1 MIVAEPRTSRRPSL
15 VEQALL
21 EMRRR
26 ILQNE
31 WPANFTALEAE
42 IAIELGMSRTPVREA
57 LIQLEAQGLVML
69 RPRHGM
75 QVLPISAD
83 DMAEIYQIITALEA
97 QAAELAASRHLSDED
112 LRLLEEPARIMEE
125 ALEANDRLAWAS
137 ADEDFHRALVGLSG
151 NARLAS
157 MIASV
162 SDQAHRVRM
171 ATMHQRPR
179 PVISTLEHR
188 LLVDALRRGDAEGA
202 RELQRIHRRR
212 GGEVMI
218 GILRASAGKI

>member
-1 MIVAEPRTSRRPSL
+1 
-15 VEQALL
+15 
-21 EMRRR
+21 MRRR
-26 ILQNE
+26 ILENR

-57 LIQLEAQGLVML
+57 LVQLEAQGLIVL
-69 RPRHGM
+69 RPRYGI

-83 DMAEIYQIITALEA
+83 DMADIYQIITALEA
-97 QAAELAASRHLSDED
+97 EAAELAARRGLPETDLQRLDES
-112 LRLLEEPARIMEE
+112 AKIMEL
-125 ALEANDRLAWAS
+125 ALESDDRVAWAL
-137 ADEDFHRALVGLSG
+137 ADQEFHRTLAALSG
-151 NARLAS
+151 NARLAA

-171 ATMHQRPR
+171 TMLHQRPH
-179 PVISTLEHR
+179 PVASTMEHR
-188 LLVDALRRGDAEGA
+188 LLVDALRRSDGEGA

-218 GILRASAGKI
+218 GILRRNARHL

>member
-1 MIVAEPRTSRRPSL
+1 MTTAEARIARRPSL
-15 VEQALL
+15 VEQALH

-26 ILQNE
+26 ILHNE
-31 WPANFTALEAE
+31 WSANFTALEAE
-42 IAIELGMSRTPVREA
+42 IAVELGMSRTPVREA
-57 LIQLEAQGLVML
+57 LVQLEAQGLVAL

-97 QAAELAASRHLSDED
+97 QAAELAASRRLSDQD
-112 LRLLEEPARIMEE
+112 LRVLEEPARIMEE
-125 ALEANDRLAWAS
+125 ALESNDRRAWTS

-151 NARLAS
+151 NTRLAA

-188 LLVDALRRGDAEGA
+188 LLVDALRRGDAQGA

>member
-1 MIVAEPRTSRRPSL
+1 MNIAEPRPSRRPSL
-15 VEQALL
+15 VEQALT

-26 ILQNE
+26 ILDNE
-31 WPANFTALEAE
+31 WPANFTALEEE
-42 IAIELGMSRTPVREA
+42 IATGLGMSRTPVREA
-57 LIQLEAQGLVML
+57 LVQLEAQGLVTL

-97 QAAELAASRHLSDED
+97 QAAELVARRGLSDSD
-112 LRLLEEPARIMEE
+112 LQSLDRPAAVMER
-125 ALEANDRLAWAS
+125 ALESDDRVAWAL
-137 ADEDFHRALVGLSG
+137 ADEDFHRTLVSLSG
-151 NARLAS
+151 NSRLAA

-171 ATMHQRPR
+171 ATIHHRPR
-179 PVISTLEHR
+179 PVVSTLEHR
-188 LLVDALRRGDAEGA
+188 LIVDALRRSDAEGA
-202 RELQRIHRRR
+202 RELQRLHRRR

-218 GILRASAGKI
+218 GILRSNFGKL